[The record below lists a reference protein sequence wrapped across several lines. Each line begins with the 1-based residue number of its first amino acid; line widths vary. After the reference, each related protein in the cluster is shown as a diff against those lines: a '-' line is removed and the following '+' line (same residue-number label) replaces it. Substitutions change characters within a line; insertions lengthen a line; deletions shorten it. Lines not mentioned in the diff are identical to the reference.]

1 MTPAAIKPEISFDD
15 LDKIDLRVGT
25 ITEVSEVEK
34 SRKLLRLRVDFGDH
48 RRTILS
54 GMKQER
60 EDPQSLVGLQT
71 LFVVNLAP
79 RKMAGELSEGM
90 IFDLGYADGVKPML
104 AIPEQ
109 AMPNG
114 CRAG

>member
-1 MTPAAIKPEISFDD
+1 MTPAPIKPEIEFDD
-15 LDKIDLRVGT
+15 LEKIDLRVGT
-25 ITEVSEVEK
+25 ITAVTEVEK
-34 SRKLLRLRVDFGDH
+34 SRKLLRLHVDFGDH
-48 RRTILS
+48 TRTILS

-60 EDPQSLVGLQT
+60 EDQQSLVGVQT

-90 IFDLGYADGVKPML
+90 LFDLGFSDGVKPML
-104 AIPEQ
+104 AIPESP
-109 AMPNG
+109 MPSG